1 MNVAM
6 TIDEFHTLLA
16 SAPERDKNPLLEAV
30 HKLTA
35 IDEPKAIAALA
46 EEAGPIWTSWRAV

>member
-1 MNVAM
+1 MNVAI

-35 IDEPKAIAALA
+35 IKEPAEIAALA
-46 EEAGPIWTSWRAV
+46 EEAGPIWADWRAV